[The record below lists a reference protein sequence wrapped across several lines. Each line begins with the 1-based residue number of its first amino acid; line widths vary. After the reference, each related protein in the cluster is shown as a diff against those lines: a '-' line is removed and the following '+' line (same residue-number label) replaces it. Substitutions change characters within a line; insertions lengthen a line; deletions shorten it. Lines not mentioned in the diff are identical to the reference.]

1 MFTTNNIH
9 KLPFRNGGPNWRLK
23 YTIPTTLR
31 YALRDA
37 TILLG
42 LLLLGGLAT
51 TATATKPKRKATAKP
66 VDFDGNAATGSKG
79 YVRLA
84 ALPDADLV
92 RLFDSI
98 KGAVRGAANNGLIVG
113 HSLPTTHSEATDI
126 GRKAARAKGFDLA
139 LPNVWSKTACLHSRP
154 IGSTKPRYYKPD
166 SNLRRWSYDVPTS
179 RATGV
184 GDVLL
189 GCDTHGLNRKC
200 EPECVQGMRLYSDAG
215 SAKPKGKG
223 KLLFEA
229 VLGRSFGSATAKPK
243 AKPKAKG
250 KAKPKATAQQ
260 AETASNA
267 TIRAESAAKAADA
280 AKAGN

>member
-1 MFTTNNIH
+1 M
-9 KLPFRNGGPNWRLK
+9 
-23 YTIPTTLR
+23 
-31 YALRDA
+31 RDA
-37 TILLG
+37 AILLG

-51 TATATKPKRKATAKP
+51 TATATKPKRKVRRSTKP
-66 VDFDGNAATGSKG
+66 TNFDGQPATGSKG

-84 ALPDADLV
+84 ALGDADLV

-126 GRKAARAKGFDLA
+126 GRKAARAKGFDLT
-139 LPNVWSKTACLHSRP
+139 LPNVWSNTACLHSRP
-154 IGSTKPRYYKPD
+154 TGSTKPRYYKPD
-166 SNLRRWSYDVPTS
+166 SNLRRWSFDVPTS

-189 GCDTHGLNRKC
+189 GCDTHGLVRKC

-229 VLGRSFGSATAKPK
+229 VLGRSFGSAAKPK
-243 AKPKAKG
+243 AKAKAKA
-250 KAKPKATAQQ
+250 KAKPTAQQ

-267 TIRAESAAKAADA
+267 DIRAESAAKAKAEA

>member
-1 MFTTNNIH
+1 MFN
-9 KLPFRNGGPNWRLK
+9 
-23 YTIPTTLR
+23 TIR
-31 YALRDA
+31 HALRDA
-37 TILLG
+37 AILFA
-42 LLLLGGLAT
+42 LLLVGGLAT
-51 TATATKPKRKATAKP
+51 TAKARKPVAKP
-66 VDFDGNAATGSKG
+66 IDFDGKPATGSKG

-84 ALPDADLV
+84 SLGNADLV

-154 IGSTKPRYYKPD
+154 TGSTKPRYYKPD
-166 SNLRRWSYDVPTS
+166 SNLRRWSFDVPTS

-189 GCDTHGLNRKC
+189 GCDTHGLVRKC

-229 VLGRSFGSATAKPK
+229 VLGRSFGKAPAKPK
-243 AKPKAKG
+243 AK
-250 KAKPKATAQQ
+250 AKPKATTAQQ

-267 TIRAESAAKAADA
+267 DIRAESAAKAVDA

>member
-1 MFTTNNIH
+1 M
-9 KLPFRNGGPNWRLK
+9 
-23 YTIPTTLR
+23 
-31 YALRDA
+31 RDA
-37 TILLG
+37 AILLG

-66 VDFDGNAATGSKG
+66 TDFDGKPATGSKG

-84 ALPDADLV
+84 ALGDADLV

-113 HSLPTTHSEATDI
+113 HSLPTTHGEATDI
-126 GRKAARAKGFDLA
+126 GRKAARAKGFDLT

-154 IGSTKPRYYKPD
+154 TGSTKPRYYKPD
-166 SNLRRWSYDVPTS
+166 SNLRRWSFDVPTS
-179 RATGV
+179 RTTGV

-189 GCDTHGLNRKC
+189 GCDTHGLVRKC
-200 EPECVQGMRLYSDAG
+200 EPECVQGMRLYSDAA
-215 SAKPKGKG
+215 SAKPKAKG

-229 VLGRSFGSATAKPK
+229 VLGRSFGAAAKPKAKRKAKPK
-243 AKPKAKG
+243 AKP
-250 KAKPKATAQQ
+250 TAQQ

-267 TIRAESAAKAADA
+267 DIRAESAAKAADA

>member
-1 MFTTNNIH
+1 MFN
-9 KLPFRNGGPNWRLK
+9 
-23 YTIPTTLR
+23 TIR
-31 YALRDA
+31 HAVRDA
-37 TILLG
+37 AILLG

-66 VDFDGNAATGSKG
+66 LDFEGKPATGSKG

-84 ALPDADLV
+84 ALADADLV
-92 RLFDSI
+92 KLFDSI

-126 GRKAARAKGFDLA
+126 GRKAARAKGFDLT
-139 LPNVWSKTACLHSRP
+139 LPNVWSLTACLHSRP
-154 IGSTKPRYYKPD
+154 TGSTKPRYYKPA
-166 SNLRRWSYDVPTS
+166 SNLRRWSFDVPTS

-189 GCDTHGLNRKC
+189 GCDTHGLVRKC

-229 VLGRSFGSATAKPK
+229 VLGRSFGKAPAKPK
-243 AKPKAKG
+243 AKA
-250 KAKPKATAQQ
+250 KAKPKATTAQQ

-267 TIRAESAAKAADA
+267 DIRAESAAKAADA